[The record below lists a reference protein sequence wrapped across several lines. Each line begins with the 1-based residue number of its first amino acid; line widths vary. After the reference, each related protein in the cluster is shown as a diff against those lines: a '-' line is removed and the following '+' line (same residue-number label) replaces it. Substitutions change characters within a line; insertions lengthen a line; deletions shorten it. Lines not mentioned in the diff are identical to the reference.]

1 MLKDE
6 VIVRLQGCR
15 AELDAL
21 GVRSLYLF
29 GSTARGQEQ
38 PDSDVDLLVE
48 FYRPVGLFD
57 LTRLRIRLEEV
68 LGRRVDLVPG
78 DALKPR
84 IREEVL
90 AECVRAA

>member
-6 VIVRLQGCR
+6 VVERLRGCR
-15 AELDAL
+15 AELDTF
-21 GVRSLYLF
+21 GMRSLHLF
-29 GSTARGQEQ
+29 GSVARGQER

-48 FYRPVGLFD
+48 FDRPVGLFD
-57 LTRLRIRLEEV
+57 VTRLRIRLEEI
-68 LGRRVDLVPG
+68 LARRVDLVPG

-90 AECVRAA
+90 GECIRAA